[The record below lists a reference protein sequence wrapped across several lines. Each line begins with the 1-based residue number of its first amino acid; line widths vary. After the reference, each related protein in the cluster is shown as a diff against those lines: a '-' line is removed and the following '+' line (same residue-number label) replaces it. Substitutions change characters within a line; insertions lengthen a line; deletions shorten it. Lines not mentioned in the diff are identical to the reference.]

1 MAVRWEISDMRV
13 ETSPGDHTRDSLFAN
28 GQMQVP
34 VFVSIQALKPNT
46 TENYTL
52 SAAELNTIKL
62 VDYFSPTTQLSAP
75 WTYSGQENE
84 FHHVLPST
92 ASNESPQT
100 DGSNQTAAFQKKTWW
115 VSTSKVEHK
124 NIGASIRA
132 PDGTV
137 YHTGGGGPNR
147 LDSHVTITG
156 INPVH
161 YNMSNVQFD
170 REDTKNGRTINGNFL
185 FDQDNYYFSSKVHRF
200 QKVQIRGHFFNP
212 ANDPPIERCYLRV
225 SRYKGNPFNSEQS
238 HLHYLWLMGSQQ
250 TKQAGNK
257 NARADI
263 TINQRQGA
271 LCFTRFTLEGM
282 GRLYP
287 DGGGWFTNQFT
298 IYDQYGNWGNFEAGH
313 DGSSNLITMSAVNS
327 LLVEK
332 SSASENF
339 TPFSPEEA
347 ASLDLED

>member
-1 MAVRWEISDMRV
+1 MAVRWEVSDMRV

-34 VFVSIQALKPNT
+34 VFVSIQALNPAT
-46 TENYTL
+46 GAGHTL
-52 SAAELNTIKL
+52 SAAELDTIKL

-84 FHHVLPST
+84 FHHVLPNT
-92 ASNESPQT
+92 ASHETPQT
-100 DGSNQTAAFQKKTWW
+100 DGSNPTAAYQKKTWW
-115 VSTSKVEHK
+115 VSSSRVEHK

-156 INPVH
+156 INPIH
-161 YNMSNVQFD
+161 YNMSNVQFN
-170 REDTKNGRTINGNFL
+170 REDTKNGRTTHSNFA

-200 QKVQIRGHFFNP
+200 QKVQVKGSFFNYP
-212 ANDPPIERCYLRV
+212 SDPPSERCYLRV
-225 SRYKGNPFNSEQS
+225 SRVKSGTEQS
-238 HLHYLWLMGSQQ
+238 HLHYLWPMGSQQ

-263 TINQRQGA
+263 TINQRLGA
-271 LCFTRFTLEGM
+271 LCFTRFTLEGK

-287 DGGGWFTNQFT
+287 DGGGWYTNQFT
-298 IYDQYGNWGNFEAGH
+298 IYDQYGNWGNFQAGH
-313 DGSSNLITMSAVNS
+313 DSSSNLITMSAVNS
-327 LLVEK
+327 LLDEK
-332 SSASENF
+332 SSPGEQF

-347 ASLDLED
+347 ASLDPEN